1 MVQTPVE
8 YDPDPEPD
16 IRRFSSSQQQFN
28 NNQDPTFPAPDRALS
43 TPPTAHFD
51 TQHGVPDSRI
61 ERRPPILHVP
71 QAGRPNHGDGDD
83 DEKSSDQTAH
93 VNPTPNDKQYPAT
106 VGDKL
111 ESDAADLPVSRS
123 SSKRPKA
130 RDFAVT
136 NIAAPIRRATEKL
149 VPAKRNPGQQDVAF
163 ALPPATSRPVSP
175 SPSATAAKARATAK
189 FFHGGPG
196 FKQSFKVSLMHACM
210 HTHACMGSSR

>member
-16 IRRFSSSQQQFN
+16 IRRLSSSQQYQHN
-28 NNQDPTFPAPDRALS
+28 YQESTQAPDRALS
-43 TPPTAHFD
+43 TPHTHFD
-51 TQHGVPDSRI
+51 THHGVSNPRI
-61 ERRPPILHVP
+61 ER
-71 QAGRPNHGDGDD
+71 ADGGGGGDNDD
-83 DEKSSDQTAH
+83 DEKWSNQTTNVNRTPSDK
-93 VNPTPNDKQYPAT
+93 PYPAI
-106 VGDKL
+106 VADKL

-175 SPSATAAKARATAK
+175 SPSEAAAKARAKTK

-196 FKQSFKVSLMHACM
+196 FKQSFKVSPTLAMHHKTCAD
-210 HTHACMGSSR
+210 A